1 MPISKIDVSG
11 FTFPSTAVTYPS
23 VAVTNS
29 LTVDGVLGNSAG
41 TTATSMRFVAPY
53 ATATTNANQGT
64 YSLGLARNFNG
75 TYGAVYYH
83 ILLPARYNSNNSK
96 MFMLEIKGY
105 DFNGARVFNMMI
117 GGYVTP
123 VSNGGPINR
132 VCSWD
137 AAAAFSPT
145 AYYSSTYNVGV
156 ARFYMAE
163 KYYNSFVV
171 NAVCV
176 GNGDVIYPGELTI
189 IESTNATI

>member
-41 TTATSMRFVAPY
+41 TTATSMRFVSSSITP
-53 ATATTNANQGT
+53 TTNSIQGI
-64 YSLGLARNFNG
+64 YSLALVRNFNG
-75 TYGAVYYH
+75 ASGAVYYH
-83 ILLPARYNSNNSK
+83 IVLPARYNSNNSK

-105 DFNGARVFNMMI
+105 DFDGGRVINMMI

-123 VSNGGPINR
+123 VSNGGPVSRIA
-132 VCSWD
+132 VWD
-137 AAAAFSPT
+137 AASYYSPT
-145 AYYSSTYNVGV
+145 VYYSSTYNVGV
-156 ARFYMAE
+156 ARFYMAS
-163 KYYNSFVV
+163 KYYNTFVV
-171 NAVCV
+171 NAICV

-189 IESTNATI
+189 VESTNATI